1 MSQDTEQRIG
11 AIIARHRAPDAP
23 PMTADFTLKDA
34 GVDSLNA
41 IEILFD
47 VEEEFKV
54 NLPDRDPQFDTATF
68 QGLVDAVD
76 AALLAKSADVPDVA
90 PG

>member
-1 MSQDTEQRIG
+1 MSQDTKQRIRT
-11 AIIARHRAPDAP
+11 IIARHRAPEAP
-23 PMTADFTLKDA
+23 PMTADFTLRDA

-41 IEILFD
+41 IEILFE

-76 AALLAKSADVPDVA
+76 AAVLAKSAAVPGIA